1 MAGPMDH
8 YDYLSDDGNTYR
20 IRLAK
25 DDADRVGNTIATAA
39 HPPLPK
45 GMKPRRR
52 FFRNPTSGKERSV
65 VIGAVTNAVWTAAVG
80 TAQALVDFAGVA
92 GAFPITIATTAY
104 TAAGRVGEKFRA
116 T

>member
-8 YDYLSDDGNTYR
+8 YDYVSDDGSTYR
-20 IRLAK
+20 IRLSK

-39 HPPLPK
+39 HPSLPK
-45 GMKPRRR
+45 GMKARRR
-52 FFRNPTSGKERSV
+52 FFRHPTSGRERAV
-65 VIGAVTNAVWTAAVG
+65 VITAVANAVWTAAVG
-80 TAQALVDFAGVA
+80 TTQALVDFGGVA

-104 TAAGRVGEKFRA
+104 TAQGRVGEKLKA